1 MTMPNDKPA
10 SKRSIDLRKRA
21 EKALQKRP
29 PDNFDLAKLSK
40 EEMHSLIHELQV
52 HQIELEMQNDELR
65 RAQLDL
71 EAARDKYTDL
81 YDFAAVGYFTISD
94 KGLILD
100 ANLMG
105 TTMLGIERKKL

>member
-1 MTMPNDKPA
+1 MTTANDKPA

-52 HQIELEMQNDELR
+52 HQIELKMQNDELCR
-65 RAQLDL
+65 TQVDL
-71 EAARDKYTDL
+71 EATRVKYTDL
-81 YDFAAVGYFTISD
+81 YDFAPLA
-94 KGLILD
+94 ILQ
-100 ANLMG
+100 L
-105 TTMLGIERKKL
+105 ERKE